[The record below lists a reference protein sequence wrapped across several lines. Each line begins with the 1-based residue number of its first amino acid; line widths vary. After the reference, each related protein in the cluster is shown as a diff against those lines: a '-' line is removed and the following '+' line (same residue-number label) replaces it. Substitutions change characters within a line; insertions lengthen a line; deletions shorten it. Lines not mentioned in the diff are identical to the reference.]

1 MNLIKGVSTGLFYC
15 VWGTVAFTLLA
26 LVMVLAIMVD
36 IAGMVWQYIKKIFK
50 HRINTRPYR

>member
-1 MNLIKGVSTGLFYC
+1 MNLIKAVSTGLFYF

-36 IAGMVWQYIKKIFK
+36 VCCTTNRCIKKIFIK
-50 HRINTRPYR
+50 KI

>member
-1 MNLIKGVSTGLFYC
+1 MNLIKAVSTGLFYF

-36 IAGMVWQYIKKIFK
+36 FAVTVIGKVRSRIKKNFD
-50 HRINTRPYR
+50 